1 MFIDLKLIIPYEDFI
16 FIYFILNF
24 IKMIIILLNSQYLPE
39 NQVKLI
45 LIILFMVN
53 SWYL

>member
-24 IKMIIILLNSQYLPE
+24 IKMVIILLNSQYLPE
-39 NQVKLI
+39 NQV

-53 SWYL
+53 